1 MKQIRGITNLRQ
13 SELRNLKMGKFSLL
27 SICLTLFACATE
39 LSDGRSPV
47 IRSQAE
53 ADAYNLT
60 ITSPSEFVYCRKEEV
75 TGTKIERTICGTVA
89 QHEQDASLTRQSAI
103 DTLNN
108 IPINN

>member
-1 MKQIRGITNLRQ
+1 MRII
-13 SELRNLKMGKFSLL
+13 SLL
-27 SICLTLFACATE
+27 AISFALASCATE
-39 LSDGRSPV
+39 LSEGRSPV

-75 TGTKIERTICGTVA
+75 TGTKFERTICGTVA
-89 QHEQDASLTRQSAI
+89 QHEQDATLTRRSVM
-103 DTLNN
+103 DTLNS